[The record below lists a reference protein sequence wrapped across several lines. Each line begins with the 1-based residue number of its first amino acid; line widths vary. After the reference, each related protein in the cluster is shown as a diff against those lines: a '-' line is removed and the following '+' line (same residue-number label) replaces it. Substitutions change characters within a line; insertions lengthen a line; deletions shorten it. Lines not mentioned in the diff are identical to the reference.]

1 MTCRTVNS
9 HIDVWEREIIL
20 RTSLVEILK
29 INTNSYLAVLF
40 RNMDDIGQPFGY
52 STTDKNHILSCF

>member
-9 HIDVWEREIIL
+9 HIDVWEMEIIL

-40 RNMDDIGQPFGY
+40 RNMDDIGQPLG
-52 STTDKNHILSCF
+52 ILDH